1 MGNLTNPNFNRGAVQ
16 YSNHSGLVQHGK
28 SRQQQSQY
36 QVRQQA
42 PPRQEK
48 RVSDHGGFDGLLVN
62 QRCRFKT
69 GTGEVLEG
77 LVIAASKYFYLVN
90 VDGQVVV
97 INKAWVVS
105 ITPVQSPTNN
115 SQENTNNA
123 SSGAGN
129 EREQTS
135 GSK

>member
-16 YSNHSGLVQHGK
+16 YSNHPGLVQHGK

-48 RVSDHGGFDGLLVN
+48 RVSDHGGFDGLLVG

-69 GTGEVLEG
+69 GTGEVIEG
-77 LVIAASKYFYLVN
+77 LVVAASKFWYLVN
-90 VDGQVVV
+90 VDGQIV
-97 INKAWVVS
+97 IVNKAYVVS
-105 ITPVQSPTNN
+105 IMPIQNPNENN
-115 SQENTNNA
+115 QQNTN
-123 SSGAGN
+123 SGDGN
-129 EREQTS
+129 GREQPS
-135 GSK
+135 GQK

>member
-1 MGNLTNPNFNRGAVQ
+1 MNTQTNPNLGRVAV
-16 YSNHSGLVQHGK
+16 HSRPIQHGK
-28 SRQQQSQY
+28 PRQQQSQP
-36 QVRQQA
+36 QQQA

-48 RVSDHGGFDGLLVN
+48 RVNDHGGFDSLLVG
-62 QRCRFKT
+62 QRCRIKD
-69 GTGEVLEG
+69 GTGEVIEG
-77 LVIAASKYFYLVN
+77 IVSAASKFWYLVN
-90 VDGQVVV
+90 ADGQIIV
-97 INKAWVVS
+97 INKAWTVS